1 MARTHAAIRLDIW
14 GDDDWR
20 TLSIPAQHLYLL
32 LLTSPTLTY
41 AGVADWRPARLAGLS
56 AGATAADVTAAA
68 DELEAA
74 LFVIRDDETEE
85 ILVRSFLKHDGL
97 MEKPNVAKAMVTA
110 YGKTISATLR
120 GVIVYQLRRLASVEP
135 EPKAFQVR
143 EVSGLLE
150 KPSIDPAEL
159 LGKGSAKGSVK
170 GSQVDPSLLTP
181 NSLLLTPDSTHLTPS
196 TNDVRDDLMGLCLR
210 LQKWIVENGS
220 KEPEIGAGWISAARL
235 MVDKDGRSVESAA
248 RLIDWCQQDPFWRA
262 NILSMRTFREKYD
275 KLRLAANRDLDERSR
290 QAQPKLTAAQRNMR
304 TVALF
309 RDEEERQRLEIE
321 G

>member
-56 AGATAADVTAAA
+56 ALATAAEVTAAA

-120 GVIVYQLRRLASVEP
+120 GVIVYQLRRLASVDP

-143 EVSGLLE
+143 EVSDLLL
-150 KPSIDPAEL
+150 KASIDPTEL
-159 LGKGSAKGSVK
+159 PRKGSAKGSVK
-170 GSQVDPSLLTP
+170 GSQSDPSLLTP
-181 NSLLLTPDSTHLTPS
+181 NSLLPTPDSTHLTPS
-196 TNDVRDDLMGLCLR
+196 ANDVRDDVMGLCVR
-210 LQKWIVENGS
+210 LQQGIVFNGS
-220 KEPEIGAGWISAARL
+220 KEPTISKGWLDAARL
-235 MVDKDGRSVESAA
+235 LLDKDGRTFDAA
-248 RLIDWCQQDPFWRA
+248 LRLIDWCQQDTFWKA
-262 NILSMRTFREKYD
+262 NILSMPTFREKYD
-275 KLRLAANRDLDERSR
+275 QLRLAANREHEDNNR
-290 QAQPKLTAAQRNMR
+290 QRQTAAQKNMP
-304 TVALF
+304 TVDYF
-309 RDEEERQRLEIE
+309 RRLEEEEQRTKEIE